1 MMKLSGSPID
11 LRPAE
16 HFGCR
21 DRYSFSLYL
30 DIPAAG
36 TSANVLDPVTNL
48 RTLSWEVN
56 WATLIPP
63 VLNQGCKWKVTHHD
77 MTSAVYS
84 AATPYAS
91 GWVGISGLP
100 MVQNVCP
107 TATVPSGFV
116 PINTYQTVLGPLT
129 SLSTYYGVLVS
140 LARPFVCG
148 NPAYRG
154 HRRGFE
160 LILFTKIN

>member
-1 MMKLSGSPID
+1 M
-11 LRPAE
+11 
-16 HFGCR
+16 
-21 DRYSFSLYL
+21 
-30 DIPAAG
+30 
-36 TSANVLDPVTNL
+36 
-48 RTLSWEVN
+48 N

-63 VLNQGCKWKVTHHD
+63 VLNQGCKWRVTHD

-84 AATPYAS
+84 ADTPFAS

-129 SLSTYYGVLVS
+129 SSSSYYGVLVS
-140 LARPFVCG
+140 PARPFVCG
-148 NPAYRG
+148 NPAFRG
-154 HRRGFE
+154 SSTISIVMAPLTMGVPSPDGSPNIDGVHVLRFD
-160 LILFTKIN
+160 LISDA